1 MQSCQIYRKH
11 FYRVVKYLLL
21 PFLSQNI
28 TNEDS
33 STRTN
38 DDRKD
43 NCPECRSWDSRHEVA
58 ASIYEKNWCFLI
70 TITKAQLDWKQVL
83 KLPLKTSTQTFE
95 LVSRRQILDEQL
107 IVTAIVYKLLGKPYS
122 NDSLFTQVLQ
132 LCSRTIQ
139 NYLYERANS
148 EENLVN
154 RAQIMNLQV
163 WKLYLVIKT
172 LLSTIK
178 RPKFI
183 FSKATK
189 ALCVLLFEIS
199 KAFLR

>member
-1 MQSCQIYRKH
+1 MKTTPQEQMTI
-11 FYRVVKYLLL
+11 VKIIAQNAVLETPAMRLLL
-21 PFLSQNI
+21 P
-28 TNEDS
+28 
-33 STRTN
+33 STRKI
-38 DDRKD
+38 D
-43 NCPECRSWDSRHEVA
+43 A
-58 ASIYEKNWCFLI
+58 ILI